1 VHDALLIVRRE
12 FRERVASRSFV
23 IGTLIFPLIMIGFI
37 MLPRLVGSRGTER
50 TVVLVND
57 GPPGVGA
64 AFATALSARPGSAD
78 ENVYHVK
85 PLPGPYSAV
94 RESLN
99 AQVERKEI
107 DGYVVLPADVLMSGT
122 VMFRARNVG
131 SFAVMRDLRTA
142 GTRAVLS
149 ERLKTAGI
157 SPQAVA
163 ALITPVTID
172 EAKITARGEERGG
185 ALSTFLAAYVVA
197 FLIYLMTTLYGVA
210 VMRSVLEEKT
220 NRIGE
225 VLISTIRASHLVFG
239 KIIGVG
245 SAAVAQVIIWAAIL
259 TVFVTQS
266 HRFGNR
272 FVLPDS
278 VMQALRVEPTTG
290 VLLFLFFVLGF
301 FLYASIFATVGA
313 SVTSEQEAQS
323 IQFIALM
330 PLISP
335 LLFLESI
342 LNAPLGRTATT
353 LGLIPFTA
361 PIAMPMRMA
370 SSPIPGI
377 EIVIS
382 LVLLVCAIVVVAWVA
397 GKIYRVGILST
408 GKKPTLAELGRWIVQ
423 SS

>member
-1 VHDALLIVRRE
+1 MHDALLIVRRE

-23 IGTLIFPLIMIGFI
+23 IGTVIFPLIMVGLIL
-37 MLPRLVGSRGTER
+37 LPRLVGSRGTER
-50 TVVLVND
+50 HVIVVND

-64 AFATALSARPGSAD
+64 AFAAALGAKPPSAD
-78 ENVYHVK
+78 ENTYHVK
-85 PLPGPYSAV
+85 PVQGPYSQV
-94 RESLN
+94 RERLN
-99 AQVERKEI
+99 QQVERKEI
-107 DGYVVLPADVLMSGT
+107 DGYVVLPADVLTAGT
-122 VMFRARNVG
+122 IMYRARNVG
-131 SFAVMRDLRTA
+131 SFAVMRDLRAA
-142 GTRAVLS
+142 GTRAVQS

-163 ALITPVTID
+163 ALIAPVRVD
-172 EAKITARGEERGG
+172 EAKITSRGEERGG

-220 NRIGE
+220 NRIAE
-225 VLISTIRASHLVFG
+225 VLMSTIRASHLIFG

-245 SAAVAQVIIWAAIL
+245 SAAVTQVVIWAAIL
-259 TVFVTQS
+259 TLFVTQS
-266 HRFGNR
+266 HRFGSR
-272 FVLPDS
+272 FTLPDS
-278 VMQALRVEPTTG
+278 IMQALRVEPQTG
-290 VLLFLFFVLGF
+290 VLLFLFFLLGF

-323 IQFIALM
+323 VQFIALL

-370 SSPIPGI
+370 SSPVPGT
-377 EIVIS
+377 EIAVS
-382 LVLLVCAIVVVAWVA
+382 LVLLVCAIGVVAWIA

-408 GKKPTLAELGRWIVQ
+408 GKRPTLAELGRWVWQ